1 MNIGII
7 VSEAAEPGLSYI
19 RIWLWKH
26 QTNNNHRQE
35 ALSIMAISTKHIV
48 YAQVT
53 LILHRRLYQR
63 FA

>member
-7 VSEAAEPGLSYI
+7 VPEAAEPGLSYI
-19 RIWLWKH
+19 RIWLWKQ

-35 ALSIMAISTKHIV
+35 ALSIMSISTKHIV